1 MNNKKLELR
10 MYGLV
15 NYQLTGIQVGIQ
27 YTHAIVEYG
36 LKYNNELFQ
45 EWAKNHKTCIILNG
59 KTTNTNPNRLGE
71 MNKSLQLLIDNN
83 IDCAT
88 FYEPDLGD
96 QLTAI
101 VFIVDER
108 VFNNIDYP
116 YYEEL
121 SFDLDDQNTNTQN
134 YKNWVENIGGEKNA
148 FLKDF
153 LRGFKL
159 HN

>member
-1 MNNKKLELR
+1 MDNKKLELR

-15 NYQLTGIQVGIQ
+15 NYQLTGIQAGIQ
-27 YTHAIVEYG
+27 YSHAIVEYG
-36 LKYNNELFQ
+36 LIHNNELYQ
-45 EWAKNHKTCIILNG
+45 EWAKNHKTIIVLNG
-59 KTTNTNPNRLGE
+59 RTTNTNPDRLGD
-71 MNKSLQLLIDNN
+71 MNRSLQLLIDNN
-83 IDCAT
+83 IEHAA
-88 FYEPDLGD
+88 FYESDLGD

-108 VFNNIDYP
+108 VFNNVDYP

-121 SFDLDDQNTNTQN
+121 NFDLEDQNTNAQN
-134 YKNWVENIGGEKNA
+134 YENWVENIGGEKNV

-153 LRGFKL
+153 LRGFRL